1 MIPAAELFV
10 KAEDMLVEVLG
21 RIRGDDWRIMLPPMV
36 TVAGHPAARRRT
48 VRQAVLDHV
57 REQAV
62 VPDLLAG
69 ATAVELPVGDVLGS
83 DPQETV
89 ARLSA
94 GACAAVAKVA
104 DGAAVVHA
112 PGGDR
117 TTEDY
122 LWQLDVGR
130 CWMAHDVAMYLG
142 SRACPFPEDLA
153 RAMWEHT
160 APDADR
166 WRAEGW
172 FAPEPLPMPPD
183 VSWRDRFLRTAGRD
197 PHPAIH

>member
-1 MIPAAELFV
+1 MIRAAELFV
-10 KAEDMLVEVLG
+10 QAEDMLVEVLG

-36 TVAGHPAARRRT
+36 AVVGHPAARRRT
-48 VRQAVLDHV
+48 VRQAVVDHL

-69 ATAVELPVGDVLGS
+69 ATLAEPPANPLGS

-89 ARLSA
+89 VRLSA
-94 GACAAVAKVA
+94 AACAAVAEVV
-104 DGAAVVHA
+104 DGTAVVHL

-117 TTEDY
+117 TAEAY
-122 LWQLDVGR
+122 LWQLDVSR
-130 CWMAHDVAMYLG
+130 CWLAHDVAMHLG
-142 SRACPFPEDLA
+142 SRACPFPESLA

-160 APDADR
+160 APDAER

-172 FAPEPLPMPPD
+172 FAPDPLPMPDD

-197 PHPAIH
+197 PHPAVH